1 MTAATGGCERGQGPV
16 CKPQSARGGSVRGWW
31 PLRPRAPRPGCGRA
45 WRWGFCL
52 PRLFSSPVTAAQRGL
67 SGDGQG
73 RCPWGS
79 SVCSDVP
86 TAPCPGPSLCFCLRT
101 PYPHGGRRAR
111 VDRACAGD
119 GRKRRIH
126 GSGTRLFRKGSA
138 LVRVGLSVRVRV
150 CPETHTYRGKQ
161 NYICLPLSGAYL
173 SYAFVLSR
181 EALVHSSLLGSCK
194 SCYHLFKHFF
204 SGWKTTQC
212 LPNAKGPQ
220 RILYPP
226 GETPPVSLS
235 LTVKRTTFPNPMTM
249 EGWFPF

>member
-1 MTAATGGCERGQGPV
+1 MKQAHTWHSGFKATSTLIFRQLFLWKFLDFQSSQTFLCPSCVSHCLCSGGTAMQ
-16 CKPQSARGGSVRGWW
+16 
-31 PLRPRAPRPGCGRA
+31 
-45 WRWGFCL
+45 WRRF
-52 PRLFSSPVTAAQRGL
+52 
-67 SGDGQG
+67 
-73 RCPWGS
+73 
-79 SVCSDVP
+79 
-86 TAPCPGPSLCFCLRT
+86 
-101 PYPHGGRRAR
+101 
-111 VDRACAGD
+111 
-119 GRKRRIH
+119 
-126 GSGTRLFRKGSA
+126 
-138 LVRVGLSVRVRV
+138 
-150 CPETHTYRGKQ
+150 
-161 NYICLPLSGAYL
+161 CLPLSGAYL